1 MDMDAELDRSTDNQ
15 RFFELLT
22 RHGSFD
28 DSIDFRIIH
37 TPGPKIST
45 VKCELFL
52 PYHKID
58 EISRIIQEWKDY
70 NIYFG
75 PALRKDHNGT
85 KDGISHIPS
94 LFVDIDFK
102 DISEKEAWE
111 KIKDFPIKPSA
122 IIDTGGGLHIYWWLK
137 EPLFAEEIPQVEKL
151 LKRLSI
157 HFGGDTKATDASH
170 VMRVPGSFNRK
181 PNRGNAPVR
190 IMELNDNEID
200 QSDLDGLLPQIQQTI
215 SIEHL
220 EINTSSQMWEKAKK
234 EMSKHPKIMFHWMN
248 PKPDDRSGHDW
259 RLACLCIEEG
269 ITDPGIIYQIIL
281 NNPHGKAQSYPKT
294 DKYIEE
300 IISKCFAKSKVQIS
314 KDQEFPKYAIKG
326 LAGQF
331 ADLHSNYLESPWSFF
346 AFDFLTCLGNLI
358 SNRVTLASE
367 IAPQPRFY
375 TVNIGES
382 ADDRKSESI
391 KKTIKFFED
400 TLTQGAF
407 RCCHGVGSAEGLA
420 RKLDEIRE
428 GPKTLTLVYDE
439 LKLFVAKATIEG
451 AALLPAVNSFF
462 DSNKFHSATKTH
474 SIKLDDVYLSILAA
488 STLDTFSR
496 MWSPAF
502 LDIGFL
508 NRLWIVRDRGERKFS
523 IPREIPLPEI
533 KHLQSK
539 LGDLLKSLPKEGM
552 RLPITDEARRVFDQ
566 WYFQQERSPFSKRL
580 DNYGLRLMIVLSVN
594 EGELT
599 IKPDIAER
607 VIRLLQWQLE
617 IRRECDPVDAE
628 NNIAKMEEMIRRALA
643 RGPFENRELQRKVH
657 YNRYGL
663 FIWNSATD
671 NLLRAKELL
680 YDHKTKI
687 YSLKN

>member
-1 MDMDAELDRSTDNQ
+1 MEAELDRSTDNQ
-15 RFFELLT
+15 KFFELLT
-22 RHGSFD
+22 RAGSFD
-28 DSIDFRIIH
+28 DSINLRIIH
-37 TPGPKIST
+37 TPQPKISI
-45 VKCELFL
+45 VKNEIFL
-52 PYHKID
+52 PYYRID
-58 EISRIIQEWKDY
+58 EISQIIQEWKDY

-75 PALRKDHNGT
+75 PALRKDHSGT
-85 KDGISHIPS
+85 KAGISHLRC

-102 DISEKEAWE
+102 DILEEEAWK
-111 KIKDFPIKPSA
+111 KIREFPIKPSV
-122 IIDTGGGLHIYWWLK
+122 IIATGGGLHIYWWLK
-137 EPLFAEEIPQVEKL
+137 EPFFLEEIPQAESL

-157 HFGGDTKATDASH
+157 HFGADTKATDASH
-170 VMRVPGSFNRK
+170 VMRVPGSFNCK
-181 PNRGNAPVR
+181 PNRGNAAVK
-190 IMELNDNEID
+190 IIELNNNDVD
-200 QSDLDGLLPQIQQTI
+200 PSDLDGLLPQIQQKK
-215 SIEHL
+215 SVDHL
-220 EINTSSQMWEKAKK
+220 EINTSPELWNRAKR
-234 EMSKHPKIMFHWMN
+234 EMSKRPKIMFHWMN

-269 ITDPGIIYQIIL
+269 ITHPGMLYQIIL
-281 NNPHGKAQSYPKT
+281 NNPHGKAQNYPKT

-300 IISKCFAKSKVQIS
+300 IISKCFAQSKVEIS
-314 KDQEFPKYAIKG
+314 KVREFPKDAIKG

-331 ADLHSNYLESPWSFF
+331 ADLYSNYLESPWSFF
-346 AFDFLTCLGNLI
+346 GFGFLTCLGNLI

-367 IAPQPRFY
+367 IVPQPRFY

-400 TLTQGAF
+400 ALAQEAF
-407 RCCHGVGSAEGLA
+407 KCCHGVGSAEGLA

-428 GPKTLTLVYDE
+428 GPKALTLVYDE

-462 DSNKFHSATKTH
+462 DGNKYHSATKTH
-474 SIKLDDVYLSILAA
+474 NIQLDDVYLSLLAA
-488 STLDTFSR
+488 STFDTFSR
-496 MWSPAF
+496 MWTPAF

-508 NRLWIVRDRGERKFS
+508 NRLWLVRDRGERKFS

-533 KHLQSK
+533 KHLQSE
-539 LGDLLKSLPKEGM
+539 LGDLLKSLPKEGV

-566 WYFQQERSPFSKRL
+566 WYFQQENSPFSKRL

-594 EGELT
+594 EGELNIT
-599 IKPDIAER
+599 PDIAER

-628 NNIAKMEEMIRRALA
+628 TNIAKMEEMIRRALA
-643 RGPFENRELQRKVH
+643 RGPLEKRELQRRVH

-663 FIWNSATD
+663 FIWNCATD

-687 YSLKN
+687 YSLAS